1 MGRRLRYTKWRNEQN
16 LKRNSGTDANK
27 ITKAEAITA
36 HILYT
41 VSYNKF
47 TFSQEYDMKTS
58 ICNPSITVYDISR
71 TGTTVSKVI

>member
-1 MGRRLRYTKWRNEQN
+1 LERALKHDIDFGFRYHEDYEDRFQWVDGYAIQN
-16 LKRNSGTDANK
+16 GVMNRTSNGTPGTDANK

-47 TFSQEYDMKTS
+47 TFSQDT
-58 ICNPSITVYDISR
+58 I
-71 TGTTVSKVI
+71 